1 MTLKAYRAAILHCLD
16 DPGLTLPARN
26 IEYFA
31 DGILIIENGYVQQ
44 VGDAATLLAQLPHEC
59 ELIEYPQHLII
70 PGLID
75 LHIHYPQTDM
85 IAAYGEQLLPWLEQY
100 TFPTEREFADT
111 QHAQA
116 VTQFFLDELLRN
128 GTTSAVVYG
137 TVHPQSVD
145 VLFEQAYQ
153 RNLRLIAGKVMM
165 DCHCPP
171 YLQDTP
177 ESSYEQSK
185 ALIEKWQGKGRL
197 AYAVTPRFAPTSS
210 DAQLQ
215 QAQRLLSEYPEVYL
229 QTHLAENKQ
238 EVAWVHSLFPQARS
252 YLAVYDHYQFVR
264 SRSIF
269 AHCIYLDQPD
279 KQLMAQKGASIAF
292 CPSSNLFMSSGLFDL
307 HAAKSAGIRVGLG
320 TDVGAGTSFNLLQTY
335 QDAYKVTQLLEQN
348 ISAFQGLYLATLGA
362 AKALYVEDKVG
373 NFSAGK
379 EADFVV
385 LDLTATPLIQRRLQ
399 HTDSLHE
406 QLFALMM
413 LADNRV
419 ISATYIM
426 GEAAYCK

>member
-1 MTLKAYRAAILHCLD
+1 MSLKAYRAAILHCLG
-16 DPGLTLPARN
+16 DPGLTLPANN

-44 VGDAATLLAQLPHEC
+44 VGEAATLLAQLPHAC

-100 TFPTEREFADT
+100 TFPTEREFADAL
-111 QHAQA
+111 HAQA
-116 VTQFFLDELLRN
+116 VAQFFLDELMRN

-137 TVHPQSVD
+137 TVHPQSVEA
-145 VLFEQAYQ
+145 LFEQAYQ

-171 YLQDTP
+171 YLQDTA
-177 ESSYEQSK
+177 ESSYAQSK

-210 DAQLQ
+210 EAQLQ
-215 QAQRLLSEYPEVYL
+215 QAQRLLAEYPEVYL

-238 EVAWVHSLFPQARS
+238 EVAWVHSLFPKARS
-252 YLAVYDHYQFVR
+252 YLAVYEHYQFVKP
-264 SRSIF
+264 RSIF
-269 AHCIYLDQPD
+269 AHCIYLDQHD
-279 KQLMAQKGASIAF
+279 KQTMAKQGASAAF
-292 CPSSNLFMSSGLFDL
+292 CASSNLFMGSGLFDL

-335 QDAYKVTQLLEQN
+335 QDAYKVTQLLEHN
-348 ISAFQGLYLATLGA
+348 LSAFQGLYLATLGA
-362 AKALYVEDKVG
+362 AHALYIEDKVG

-385 LDLTATPLIQRRLQ
+385 LDLAATPLLQRRLQ
-399 HTDSLHE
+399 HTNSLHE

-426 GEAAYCK
+426 GEVAYCK

>member
-185 ALIEKWQGKGRL
+185 ALIE
-197 AYAVTPRFAPTSS
+197 T
-210 DAQLQ
+210 
-215 QAQRLLSEYPEVYL
+215 
-229 QTHLAENKQ
+229 
-238 EVAWVHSLFPQARS
+238 
-252 YLAVYDHYQFVR
+252 
-264 SRSIF
+264 
-269 AHCIYLDQPD
+269 
-279 KQLMAQKGASIAF
+279 
-292 CPSSNLFMSSGLFDL
+292 
-307 HAAKSAGIRVGLG
+307 
-320 TDVGAGTSFNLLQTY
+320 
-335 QDAYKVTQLLEQN
+335 
-348 ISAFQGLYLATLGA
+348 
-362 AKALYVEDKVG
+362 
-373 NFSAGK
+373 
-379 EADFVV
+379 
-385 LDLTATPLIQRRLQ
+385 
-399 HTDSLHE
+399 
-406 QLFALMM
+406 
-413 LADNRV
+413 
-419 ISATYIM
+419 
-426 GEAAYCK
+426 